1 MKSFA
6 TLATFALA
14 SATLYTEDPGTD
26 MSLNKNDQIDA
37 FCAEGYKLEESATGT
52 AHASYDTGAGTADDG
67 LNSTTF
73 KTCVKCPDGE
83 SSAGGTSTS
92 CHTLS
97 ATWTTCTHMGCELE
111 NVATKA
117 CAYHGS
123 ANPKDDLADP
133 SKTIVE
139 TKCHDWTTRTVQRIK
154 VFHHGHEQAGTS
166 HKCKLTGAKTLT
178 YATDI
183 ARACECECKTTTLTA
198 QDAQQAS
205 KAADDAMYAIRA
217 AAQAL
222 HTKNHRSGDAGEHP
236 YSSSTDGNAA
246 LNPQQH
252 PGTPY

>member
-14 SATLYTEDPGTD
+14 SATLYTEDAGTD
-26 MSLNKNDQIDA
+26 MSLNKNLHAEA
-37 FCAEGYKLEESATGT
+37 FCAEGYILVESDIGT
-52 AHASYDTGAGTADDG
+52 FHNSSSFDTGNGTV
-67 LNSTTF
+67 LNGTSTLE
-73 KTCVKCPDGE
+73 TCEKCPGTTT
-83 SSAGGTSTS
+83 SAGGTSRS
-92 CHTLS
+92 CH
-97 ATWTTCTHMGCELE
+97 AVNDDWETCTHMGCELE

-123 ANPKDDLADP
+123 SNPKDDLNGSIA
-133 SKTIVE
+133 IVE
-139 TKCHDWTTRTVQRIK
+139 TKCHEWNDKHTVQRIK

-183 ARACECECKTTTLTA
+183 ARACECECKTTTLTE

-222 HTKNHRSGDAGEHP
+222 HTANHRTGDAGEHP
-236 YSSSTDGNAA
+236 YNSSTAGNTAA
-246 LNPQQH
+246 KQH
-252 PGTPY
+252 AGTPY

>member
-6 TLATFALA
+6 TLAAFALA

-26 MSLNKNDQIDA
+26 MSLNKNDQKDA
-37 FCAEGYKLEESATGT
+37 FCAEGYKLVDSATGT
-52 AHASYDTGAGTADDG
+52 AHASYDTGVGTADDG
-67 LNSTTF
+67 LNSTTYQ
-73 KTCVKCPDGE
+73 TCEKCPTNE
-83 SSAGGTSTS
+83 TSAGGTSTS
-92 CHTLS
+92 CHALS
-97 ATWTTCTHMGCELE
+97 ATWATCTHMGCELE

-117 CAYHGS
+117 CAYHSS
-123 ANPKDDLADP
+123 ANPKTDLAGDINI
-133 SKTIVE
+133 TE

-183 ARACECECKTTTLTA
+183 ARACECECKTTTLTE

-222 HTKNHRSGDAGEHP
+222 HTANHRTGDAGEHP
-236 YSSSTDGNAA
+236 YNSSTAGNTAA
-246 LNPQQH
+246 KQH
-252 PGTPY
+252 AGTPY